1 MDEKYAKAREIIEIF
16 DDFLNDRLTNRGIE
30 LNCSVPFATE
40 DAKKKEPRMFDT
52 RCMIYGHE
60 WSQLVEEIVRIL

>member
-1 MDEKYAKAREIIEIF
+1 MDDKYAKAREIIEIF

-52 RCMIYGHE
+52 RCMIYGLE